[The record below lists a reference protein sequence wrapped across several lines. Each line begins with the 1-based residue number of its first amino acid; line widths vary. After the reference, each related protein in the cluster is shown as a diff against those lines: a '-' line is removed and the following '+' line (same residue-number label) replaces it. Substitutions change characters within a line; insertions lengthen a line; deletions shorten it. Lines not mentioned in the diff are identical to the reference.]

1 MPLSEP
7 VFAMSTV
14 PVWAAS
20 PGRRLL
26 ADRTATPSLELPIVS
41 VPEAN
46 VFAGLAE
53 VALKSAP
60 EPTTAVAASRSVRS
74 APSASLG
81 WPVRT

>member
-7 VFAMSTV
+7 VFSMSTV

-26 ADRTATPSLELPIVS
+26 ADSTATPSLELPIVS
-41 VPEAN
+41 VPEAK

-81 WPVRT
+81 WLVRT